1 MFYKVTLEFE
11 SEPND
16 KGKTTKTK
24 EDYFVED
31 ETTSGAE
38 YAILQELGEAVTGSQ
53 RVTGVVELPKFKGVF
68 LKEETLKEL
77 LGLKKF

>member
-1 MFYKVTLEFE
+1 MFYKVTFEFE
-11 SEPND
+11 SDPND

-24 EDYFVED
+24 EDIFVED

-38 YAILQELGEAVTGSQ
+38 FRALAEMGEPVAGTQ
-53 RVTGVVELPKFKGVF
+53 RVTSVVELPKFKAVI

-77 LGLKKF
+77 LGLKKY

>member
-11 SEPND
+11 SDPNE
-16 KGKTTKTK
+16 KGKTTKVK
-24 EDYFVED
+24 EDFFVED

-38 YAILQELGEAVTGSQ
+38 FRTLAEIGEPMGGTQ
-53 RVTGVVELPKFKGVF
+53 RVTGVVELPKFKQVI
-68 LKEETLKEL
+68 LKEETLREL